1 MEFPRKSGIE
11 RTSGWNNLPVSESIF
26 LLERSDNMTS
36 DYRINYEKTPFL
48 QSSQTGSS
56 LDRLNFRCDVLLSSN
71 QEAIKGK
78 RILDLASHDG
88 RFSHACLEL
97 GARHVTGV
105 EGRHH
110 LVESANKNLID
121 MGHNPKFFSF
131 VQDDIFDY
139 LHKVTPKEFDTVL
152 CFGFFYHTIR
162 QSELISE
169 IRRIQPAHFLLDTLI
184 SKDTD
189 EKPCLVFMP
198 ESHEIEGS
206 TIDPIDLVA
215 WPTKNYIELILRT
228 YGFSF
233 KELQWSSEKVNN
245 LKEIGDYTQSVR
257 VSYYSKR
264 N

>member
-1 MEFPRKSGIE
+1 
-11 RTSGWNNLPVSESIF
+11 
-26 LLERSDNMTS
+26 MTS
-36 DYRINYEKTPFL
+36 NYRINYENTPFL
-48 QSSQTGSS
+48 QSSQTGAS
-56 LDRLNFRCDVLLSSN
+56 LDRLNFRCETLLSSN

-88 RFSHACLEL
+88 RFSYACLEL

-110 LVESANKNLID
+110 LVKSAKKNLID
-121 MGHNPKFFSF
+121 MGYGPKNFSF
-131 VQDDIFDY
+131 VQGDIFDY
-139 LHKVTPKEFDTVL
+139 LHRVKPKEFDTVL

-169 IRRIQPAHFLLDTLI
+169 IRRIQPKHFLLDTFI

-189 EKPCLVFMP
+189 EKPCLVFMT

-215 WPTKNYIELILRT
+215 WPTKNYIELILKT
-228 YGFSF
+228 YGFNF
-233 KELQWSSEKVNN
+233 KELHWSSEK
-245 LKEIGDYTQSVR
+245 LKDLREVGDYEQSIR

>member
-1 MEFPRKSGIE
+1 
-11 RTSGWNNLPVSESIF
+11 
-26 LLERSDNMTS
+26 MTS
-36 DYRINYEKTPFL
+36 NFRINYENTPFL
-48 QSSQTGSS
+48 QSSQTGAS
-56 LDRLNFRCDVLLSSN
+56 LDRLNFRCEILLASN
-71 QEAIKGK
+71 QEAIKDK

-88 RFSHACLEL
+88 RFSYACLEL

-110 LVESANKNLID
+110 LVKSAKKNLID
-121 MGHNPKFFSF
+121 MGYEPKNFSF
-131 VQDDIFDY
+131 VQGDIFDY
-139 LHKVTPKEFDTVL
+139 LHRVKPKEFDTVL

-169 IRRIQPAHFLLDTLI
+169 IRRIQPEHFLLDTLI

-215 WPTKNYIELILRT
+215 WPTKNYIELILKT
-228 YGFSF
+228 YGFNF
-233 KELQWSSEKVNN
+233 KELHWSSEK
-245 LKEIGDYTQSVR
+245 LKDLREVGDYEQSIR